1 MPLELIRKGRFDEI
15 FFVGLPNKDERQKI
29 FKVHLSKFRPE
40 SFENYDLNLL
50 SELTNNFSGA
60 EIRQSIIEGMHFAFT
75 EDREFTTNDICLGI
89 DQTIPLAQ
97 IDKEQ
102 IQEMQEWALSGR
114 VRLAS
119 SI

>member
-1 MPLELIRKGRFDEI
+1 
-15 FFVGLPNKDERQKI
+15 
-29 FKVHLSKFRPE
+29 
-40 SFENYDLNLL
+40 
-50 SELTNNFSGA
+50 
-60 EIRQSIIEGMHFAFT
+60 MHFAFT

>member
-1 MPLELIRKGRFDEI
+1 MKSFLLGFQLKTNVNQF
-15 FFVGLPNKDERQKI
+15 
-29 FKVHLSKFRPE
+29 FKVHLSKFRE
-40 SFENYDLNLL
+40 DSWDAYDLNLL
-50 SELTNNFSGA
+50 SESTNNFSGA
-60 EIRQSIIEGMHFAFT
+60 EIRQSIVEGMHLAFI
-75 EDREFTTNDICLGI
+75 EGREFTTNDICLGI
-89 DQTIPLAQ
+89 EQTIPLAQ